1 MLLMLSMT
9 VSATASEGSK
19 VDCPKGYKC
28 IDLKEYINTGKR
40 IDHELAKLEAFLKVC
55 PRGPLQCGG
64 ASKKFGFGCAGP
76 IMAGINL
83 VDSEVDLVSG
93 FGIGCGYSFTF

>member
-1 MLLMLSMT
+1 MLLMLSTT
-9 VSATASEGSK
+9 VSATASEDLK
-19 VDCPKGYKC
+19 VDCPKEYKC
-28 IDLKEYINTGKR
+28 INLKEYIATGKR

-76 IMAGINL
+76 LMGGINL
-83 VDSEVDLVSG
+83 VDGEADLITG
-93 FGIGCGYSFTF
+93 FGLGCGYSFTF